1 MYQLL
6 LKQRFK
12 FAVRMVKR
20 NIGAYLILIAIVPC
34 ILILQSMIQ
43 KNYGMDIAV
52 FIPYGILCFLFMNLF
67 GTIPRMRISPE
78 TYIWK
83 IEKTYIWRVKKI
95 GKSMVL
101 TLSVALILF
110 WAFPMEGMVLR
121 QFIVAMLCNPIVNMH
136 TVLSTQYKYRD
147 IMNIC
152 MLAVVMICFFYGS
165 VFVTSI
171 LLIIYG
177 LYFILYPYFSYQA
190 IIPFFQQYN
199 QMLYGFLNREYD
211 TVLQTQDEVF
221 FQNNQKEMKG
231 LMKKYYG
238 SRYRFLMVYEV
249 VSIVRRKKQIMY
261 QYFAIVLITMLLSQ
275 IDGKYDAGQNVCSH
289 SDQTGID
296 AGKLC
301 GIFVHADQENHTSV
315 LGFIKKHIGDHRQYQ
330 EDDHLAGDH
339 SKQFKFG
346 KLKKAVR
353 KSADSLVALSR
364 RQVGYQKRHTCKQEA
379 ASQRHH
385 HRLHAAVCYKIA
397 GKSAAYTCNNNS
409 QSYSRPDVHA
419 PILPCHTQNNR
430 G

>member
-12 FAVRMVKR
+12 FAVRMIKR

-275 IDGKYDAGQNVCSH
+275 IDGKYIEYKLENSIHEYQEIR
-289 SDQTGID
+289 GIVND
-296 AGKLC
+296 EIKDIL
-301 GIFVHADQENHTSV
+301 NSV
-315 LGFIKKHIGDHRQYQ
+315 LVDNGLSPCTIINIGEVISRDILSNRHIDIYHEAMEIGNDKSLNDTLRNTINAQIFQ
-330 EDDHLAGDH
+330 
-339 SKQFKFG
+339 
-346 KLKKAVR
+346 KAECTQSIIEVR
-353 KSADSLVALSR
+353 KRYDNWINVQKQTIEMLSLLIK
-364 RQVGYQKRHTCKQEA
+364 QV
-379 ASQRHH
+379 
-385 HRLHAAVCYKIA
+385 
-397 GKSAAYTCNNNS
+397 
-409 QSYSRPDVHA
+409 
-419 PILPCHTQNNR
+419 ILLYE

>member
-34 ILILQSMIQ
+34 IFILQSMIQ
-43 KNYGMDIAV
+43 KNYGMDIVV

-83 IEKTYIWRVKKI
+83 IEKTYIWRMKKI

-101 TLSVALILF
+101 TLCVALVLF

-121 QFIVAMLCNPIVNMH
+121 QFIVAMFCNPIVNMH

-152 MLAVVMICFFYGS
+152 MLAVVMICFFNGS

-238 SRYRFLMVYEV
+238 SRYHFLMVYEV
-249 VSIVRRKKQIMY
+249 VSVARRKKQIMY

-275 IDGKYDAGQNVCSH
+275 IDGKYIEYVLLFSILILGQNVVSYNVQNELRLVKKGFPLRY
-289 SDQTGID
+289 SLKE
-296 AGKLC
+296 KLQC
-301 GIFVHADQENHTSV
+301 KSVIGIFLLLLPMLCYWIA
-315 LGFIKKHIGDHRQYQ
+315 
-330 EDDHLAGDH
+330 
-339 SKQFKFG
+339 
-346 KLKKAVR
+346 
-353 KSADSLVALSR
+353 
-364 RQVGYQKRHTCKQEA
+364 
-379 ASQRHH
+379 
-385 HRLHAAVCYKIA
+385 YKIELF
-397 GKSAAYTCNNNS
+397 SIILWIWIPIQSIIIYTAKNRL
-409 QSYSRPDVHA
+409 QRLLY
-419 PILPCHTQNNR
+419 ILPFYILSMLSMRVWQMFF
-430 G
+430 

>member
-12 FAVRMVKR
+12 FAVRMIKR

-43 KNYGMDIAV
+43 TTHGMDIAV

-95 GKSMVL
+95 GKSTVL
-101 TLSVALILF
+101 TLCVALILF
-110 WAFPMEGMVLR
+110 WAFPMEGIVLR
-121 QFIVAMLCNPIVNMH
+121 QFIVVMICNPIVNMH

-147 IMNIC
+147 ITNIC
-152 MLAVVMICFFYGS
+152 MLAVVMICFFNRS
-165 VFVTSI
+165 VFVASV

-177 LYFILYPYFSYQA
+177 LYFILHPYFGYQA

-221 FQNNQKEMKG
+221 FQNNQREMKG

-238 SRYRFLMVYEV
+238 NRYRFLRLVKKGFPLRYSLKEKLQCKSVIGMFLLLFPMLCYWIAYKFELF
-249 VSIVRRKKQIMY
+249 SILLWIWMPIQSIIIYTAKNRLQRLLYILPFY
-261 QYFAIVLITMLLSQ
+261 ILSLLSMR
-275 IDGKYDAGQNVCSH
+275 VW
-289 SDQTGID
+289 
-296 AGKLC
+296 
-301 GIFVHADQENHTSV
+301 
-315 LGFIKKHIGDHRQYQ
+315 
-330 EDDHLAGDH
+330 
-339 SKQFKFG
+339 
-346 KLKKAVR
+346 
-353 KSADSLVALSR
+353 
-364 RQVGYQKRHTCKQEA
+364 
-379 ASQRHH
+379 
-385 HRLHAAVCYKIA
+385 
-397 GKSAAYTCNNNS
+397 
-409 QSYSRPDVHA
+409 
-419 PILPCHTQNNR
+419 
-430 G
+430 